1 MTGDPGT
8 EEGIRAGVGGGG
20 VERNGVWPASSP
32 VHYGEEVSAAIG
44 GRKRANEVDVDVG
57 ERAVRNWN
65 GLRRWRVVRVDL
77 GTLTGKAGPAPGCDV
92 IGQARPD
99 IP

>member
-8 EEGIRAGVGGGG
+8 MEGIQAGVGGGG

-32 VHYGEEVSAAIG
+32 VNYGEEVSAAIE

-57 ERAVRNWN
+57 ERAVRDWN
-65 GLRRWRVVRVDL
+65 GLRQWGVVAVNL
-77 GTLTGKAGPAPGCDV
+77 GTLTGKAGTAPGCDV
-92 IGQARPD
+92 ISQVTPD